1 MMREQTRKGASAV
14 AARFACARA
23 DLTFV
28 LTDAALLFTAYALVY
43 AVSAPNLDHLWS
55 HAWRVLLL
63 ASTIHLLCNTGLGL
77 YGLIWRQVGIEE
89 ARRLLAA
96 GLLMC
101 LVSAVVRLIF
111 DRVPLEL
118 VVLGPVVATL
128 LTGTSRFRSRLF
140 AFQRG
145 TPSSSGR
152 RLLVIG
158 AGRTGVNLVRDL
170 LSNPQFG
177 SVPVA
182 IVDDDPSLT
191 GRSVKGVP
199 VIGSM
204 AQLPTIARQWS
215 VEQVVLAIPSA
226 NQELVQRAA
235 AAADD
240 LGAPLRVVP
249 TVHELVAGV
258 SAVRQVRKTRVED
271 LLGRSQVETDLDAVE
286 RLIAGRT
293 VLLTGAGGSIGS
305 ELARQIA
312 RFSPRQLLMLDH
324 DETHLFDATLSVDE
338 NRRDLCSEVLA
349 DIRDAASVRGV
360 FAQHRP
366 DVVFHAAAHKHVPI
380 LEKYPLEGIATNVFG
395 TLNLLESA
403 TEFETDRFVLISTDK
418 AVRPRSVLG
427 ATKRLAE
434 QLLEA
439 HVHPRGRYCA
449 VRFGNVLG
457 SRGSVVPT
465 FERQIATGGPL
476 TVTDPDM
483 TRYFMSIVEAVQ
495 LVLQAAVFTDDNDLF
510 MLEMGQP
517 VKIMDLAHLMIRLSG
532 HTTSEIPIHVTGA
545 RPGEKQCEELHTH
558 SEVLVPT
565 AHPSIERLLPSG
577 RAEPIVEQ
585 LEELRVLVQRK
596 RSEDARRLLFAIV
609 SGVDSEPSGTPS
621 RVPLP
626 RVGSPQEQRP
636 GVASVAATDLSVP

>member
-28 LTDAALLFTAYALVY
+28 LTDAALLFTAYSLVY

-63 ASTIHLLCNTGLGL
+63 ASAIHLLCNTGLGL

-128 LTGTSRFRSRLF
+128 LTGMSRFRSRLF

-199 VIGSM
+199 VIGSI
-204 AQLPTIARQWS
+204 AQLPTIARHWS

-235 AAADD
+235 AVADE

-249 TVHELVAGV
+249 AVHELVAGV
-258 SAVRQVRKTRVED
+258 SPVRQVRKTRVED

-532 HTTSEIPIHVTGA
+532 HTTSEIPIRVTGA

-577 RAEPIVEQ
+577 RAEPIAEQ

-609 SGVDSEPSGTPS
+609 SGADSEPSGTPP

-636 GVASVAATDLSVP
+636 DVASVAATDLSVP